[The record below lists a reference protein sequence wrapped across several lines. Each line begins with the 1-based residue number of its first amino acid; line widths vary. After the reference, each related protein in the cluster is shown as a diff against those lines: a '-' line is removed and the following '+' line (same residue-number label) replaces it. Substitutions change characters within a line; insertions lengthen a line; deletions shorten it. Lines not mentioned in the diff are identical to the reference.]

1 MGVASHAAHKCL
13 LLDVPDLYL
22 PVERA
27 HAEMAA
33 SLTPRHRRHS
43 VPLSKIDQLRHA
55 GCVSVPDE
63 DCLTKSERKSV
74 LLGPVNEVEV
84 EVIAQVGCIEH
95 SERHWSNLSD
105 LIDQEVRVTGRWAAK
120 ELCATCE
127 VV

>member
-1 MGVASHAAHKCL
+1 MGVTSHAAHHRL
-13 LLDVPDLYL
+13 LLNVPDLYL
-22 PVERA
+22 PVKRA

-63 DCLTKSERKSV
+63 DCLTESDCKGV